1 MKDKKIPE
9 SAEGAE
15 TLRLRSAGRGD
26 LSGLTRSIIGAAI
39 EVHRHLG
46 PGLLESAYEE
56 CLCYELSQ
64 AGLSFR
70 RQVAIPVI
78 YKGLKLTCNYRLDL
92 VVEDPVIVEIKTVD
106 NLLPIHSAQLL
117 TYLKATNKPLGLL
130 INFNVPILKDG
141 VRRLVNHYVEPG
153 ADASVSASSAFESGE
168 DAQSRP
174 PTPSL
179 RFSPRLGVSAVNRR
193 PQ

>member
-1 MKDKKIPE
+1 MKDKARPE

-15 TLRLRSAGRGD
+15 TLRLGAAVRGD
-26 LSGLTRSIIGAAI
+26 LSGVTRSIIGAAI

-64 AGLSFR
+64 AGLRFR
-70 RQVAIPVI
+70 RQVAVPVM
-78 YKGLKLTCNYRLDL
+78 YKGLKLTCDYRLDL
-92 VVEDPVIVEIKTVD
+92 IVEDSVIVEIKTVD

-117 TYLKATNKPLGLL
+117 TYLKATNKPVGLL
-130 INFNVPILKDG
+130 INFNLPVLKDG
-141 VRRLVNHYVEPG
+141 IKRLVNHYVEPE

-168 DAQSRP
+168 EAQRQSSDLLCVYLRVSA
-174 PTPSL
+174 SL
-179 RFSPRLGVSAVNRR
+179 R
-193 PQ
+193 